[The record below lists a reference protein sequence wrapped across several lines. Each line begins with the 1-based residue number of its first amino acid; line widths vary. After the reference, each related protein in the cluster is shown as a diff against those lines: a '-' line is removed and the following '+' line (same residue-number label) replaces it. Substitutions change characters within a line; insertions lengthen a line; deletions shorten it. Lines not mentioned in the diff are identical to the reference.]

1 MDALAPRQEQIED
14 TRSGVSRRQT
24 VPAPTVV
31 LYEVTSSYFE
41 GECHALA
48 ACGYNRDKKAG
59 KLQIVMGL
67 VTTGTGAPS
76 AVHVFDGHTSDPL
89 TGPTP
94 VEKLS
99 TRVGLTEVVFVEERG
114 LVKSPGKT
122 VRAAA
127 GYQYITALTTPRGR
141 TLLREGVLRPEWLT
155 PHVHEVQHGPV
166 RLVLRRSEAVRR
178 RDDTRAKLHT
188 LITARSACVRTAKRA
203 QPDAG
208 LRTLHAWVTRSKL
221 AGWVPWS
228 WQEGDIIAT
237 VNEAAQTEASRFDG
251 CDV

>member
-1 MDALAPRQEQIED
+1 M
-14 TRSGVSRRQT
+14 
-24 VPAPTVV
+24 V

-59 KLQIVMGL
+59 KPQIVMGL
-67 VTTGTGAPS
+67 VTTGTGAPI

-114 LVKSPGKT
+114 LVKSTGKT

-127 GYQYITALTTPRGR
+127 GYQYITALTTPQGR
-141 TLLREGVLRPEWLT
+141 TRLREGVVRPAWLT
-155 PHVHEVQHGPV
+155 PHVHEVQHSPV
-166 RLVLRRSEAVRR
+166 RLVLRRSEAVGRSRR
-178 RDDTRAKLHT
+178 HDKRATLHAWMA
-188 LITARSACVRTAKRA
+188 ARHAWVRTAKRA

-208 LRTLHAWVTRSKL
+208 LRTLHAWVTRYKL